1 MNSDAEQLRALSIA
15 HYVMAGI
22 TALFSCFPIIHV
34 IVGLL
39 VLFGAF
45 PDKPGGDPFPHQL
58 FGLLFVGMGSF
69 FILMGWTLALC
80 LVFVGRSLNERK
92 RYQFCLVMASLCCI
106 FAPLGTL
113 LGVFTLI
120 VLLRPSVHALFH
132 QAEERSSSS
141 ANASIAEPS
150 DDVLQAS

>member
-1 MNSDAEQLRALSIA
+1 MNSDVEQLRALSIA
-15 HYVMAGI
+15 HFVMAGI

-45 PDKPGGDPFPHQL
+45 PDKPGGDPFPHQI

-69 FILMGWTLALC
+69 FILMGWSLALC

-92 RYQFCLVMASLCCI
+92 RYQFCLVIASISCI

-120 VLLRPSVHALFH
+120 VLLRPSVHALFNH
-132 QAEERSSSS
+132 SEA
-141 ANASIAEPS
+141 IAES
-150 DDVLQAS
+150 DDEEVQAS